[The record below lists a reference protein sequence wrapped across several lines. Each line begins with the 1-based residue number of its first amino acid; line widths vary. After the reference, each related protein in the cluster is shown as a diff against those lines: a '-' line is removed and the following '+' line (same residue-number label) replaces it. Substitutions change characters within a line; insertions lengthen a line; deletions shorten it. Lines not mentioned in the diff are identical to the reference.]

1 MATLANLIVNIT
13 ANTAD
18 LSRTLV
24 SSTTQIEQQLNT
36 VGASAGRLSTFM
48 DQAKG
53 AFVGFVAAHA
63 TMATVRA
70 AWRALTEFVGG
81 SIRAYAEQE
90 AATVKLT
97 QALRSQGSFTPQ
109 LSRHYQDLAAS
120 FQKTTVFGDELLIEM
135 TALLTQIGNVG
146 PRQMRAALQASTD
159 LAAGLGI
166 DLRAATVLVGKA
178 FAGET
183 GSLSRYG
190 IVVNEADRKVRGV
203 TAVLDALHDKF
214 GGQAQA
220 AIQGYTGRT
229 QQLANTWGDVKEQ
242 IGEVIVTLPLV
253 EFALR
258 KVQDATHVAADDTTA
273 LSRAWGL
280 MSTFDV
286 AGPLTALKILNES
299 ADAANVYR
307 RHLDG
312 IRAMPS
318 PWKQAAETEL
328 PLLRNGLE
336 RSATQMAALTKR
348 TEAAAAAA
356 KTHARAISNL
366 SEQLTG
372 SKALTDLRV
381 LEQVWRNLSKTQQA
395 NPVVVSNVL
404 AAYTTLRSQ
413 VTDPSQLP
421 RELET
426 LERRHWLVASAVAGT
441 RSAITQTIPVLVNL
455 TDTSRA
461 LTLQTRELITGVDQ
475 WGRAYD
481 FLLAQTVP
489 VIEAQER
496 VNQSAEESGSIWET
510 VSGRLGQI
518 APIFD
523 GLNDKFSQIATKVL
537 RTVQAISER
546 LAEGDWVGAVV
557 AGVAAIGS
565 AFGRLFGI
573 GKEETKVN
581 PVRQAFIDAAGGLD
595 ILREKIVAAAGT
607 DALLRRLLDAEKV
620 RDYEAAI
627 RAVNEAL
634 EFQDHAMQILDET
647 TQRYGFTI
655 EELGPAFARQQLSE
669 QALQLYQ
676 DWVVLN
682 SAGIDTVAIA
692 TRMADSVNAY
702 VQRAVTMGIEVPE
715 AMRPML
721 QQMIDLGLFTD
732 ASGEKIGSLEDSGV
746 RFSMTMSEGF
756 RALIDEVHQLAEAIA
771 RGLGVQL
778 AALPGI
784 AADSAAG
791 VNAGLRT
798 IDPPTV
804 VVPVE
809 YQYAPWME
817 APPGAYNPG
826 FPVQGFRHGSGG
838 FVDFGAGTPAILHGV
853 ERVQTPAQ
861 AASDVGE
868 RGEHGEGTNHILA
881 TLQDIRRDLRAQ
893 ERYLGAYFAGD
904 LARAVRSAVQEAG

>member
-1 MATLANLIVNIT
+1 M
-13 ANTAD
+13 
-18 LSRTLV
+18 
-24 SSTTQIEQQLNT
+24 
-36 VGASAGRLSTFM
+36 
-48 DQAKG
+48 
-53 AFVGFVAAHA
+53 
-63 TMATVRA
+63 
-70 AWRALTEFVGG
+70 
-81 SIRAYAEQE
+81 
-90 AATVKLT
+90 
-97 QALRSQGSFTPQ
+97 
-109 LSRHYQDLAAS
+109 
-120 FQKTTVFGDELLIEM
+120 
-135 TALLTQIGNVG
+135 
-146 PRQMRAALQASTD
+146 
-159 LAAGLGI
+159 
-166 DLRAATVLVGKA
+166 
-178 FAGET
+178 
-183 GSLSRYG
+183 
-190 IVVNEADRKVRGV
+190 
-203 TAVLDALHDKF
+203 
-214 GGQAQA
+214 
-220 AIQGYTGRT
+220 
-229 QQLANTWGDVKEQ
+229 
-242 IGEVIVTLPLV
+242 
-253 EFALR
+253 
-258 KVQDATHVAADDTTA
+258 
-273 LSRAWGL
+273 
-280 MSTFDV
+280 
-286 AGPLTALKILNES
+286 
-299 ADAANVYR
+299 
-307 RHLDG
+307 
-312 IRAMPS
+312 
-318 PWKQAAETEL
+318 
-328 PLLRNGLE
+328 
-336 RSATQMAALTKR
+336 
-348 TEAAAAAA
+348 
-356 KTHARAISNL
+356 
-366 SEQLTG
+366 
-372 SKALTDLRV
+372 
-381 LEQVWRNLSKTQQA
+381 
-395 NPVVVSNVL
+395 
-404 AAYTTLRSQ
+404 
-413 VTDPSQLP
+413 
-421 RELET
+421 
-426 LERRHWLVASAVAGT
+426 
-441 RSAITQTIPVLVNL
+441 
-455 TDTSRA
+455 
-461 LTLQTRELITGVDQ
+461 
-475 WGRAYD
+475 
-481 FLLAQTVP
+481 
-489 VIEAQER
+489 
-496 VNQSAEESGSIWET
+496 
-510 VSGRLGQI
+510 
-518 APIFD
+518 
-523 GLNDKFSQIATKVL
+523 
-537 RTVQAISER
+537 
-546 LAEGDWVGAVV
+546 
-557 AGVAAIGS
+557 
-565 AFGRLFGI
+565 
-573 GKEETKVN
+573 N

-868 RGEHGEGTNHILA
+868 RGEHGEGNNHILA
-881 TLQDIRRDLRAQ
+881 TLQDIRGDLRAQ